1 MNIPRLALI
10 AIFLKACSLTSS
22 AQPVTAPANAAPV
35 NPAAAVEH
43 DSSVRT
49 AASRDKDTLSV
60 DFPDEDLKTILRNV
74 GDLFELNLVVPDTL
88 VGKTSI
94 KLRDVTWRQIF
105 HVVLTPVGYSYIEEG
120 NIIKI
125 VNEKQNDEPVV
136 TEVFVLNNAKASE
149 IKPIIDGLIT
159 AKDGKIVT
167 DARSNSL
174 VITEQASKLKRISLL
189 IEQLDKATDQ
199 VMIESKFVEVT
210 DRDIRNIGVNW
221 ASLQGLQLGVNGIN
235 QTWDRGRGQQSG
247 NDVQLTGI
255 AGNGATFQGSSGTSN
270 TNTNGTNA
278 SVTNGTT
285 GSTANGTTGSTTNGT
300 TGSTTNGTTASTG
313 AGNTIVYATT
323 PTPLDVGTGVYTTS
337 TINPAT
343 GVVSG
348 LPASV
353 AAGTGV
359 ANYVAPVTT
368 PGSPPTTKPATFT
381 SVNTFNGTNL
391 NGTTG
396 TTANGTN
403 SLTSLGTSVLTNVGT
418 SVLTSNGTTG
428 TTGRTVNDA
437 VANTLNNSATNAINS
452 LIGLTN
458 SGSTNRL
465 ASAVFSSSDFNIIVS
480 ALKQQNNSKVVSN
493 PTIVTLNNT
502 EAVINIGQEFPV
514 PSYTYNEQRGSFEV
528 SGFTYKPI
536 GIILKVTPQVNARG
550 VIKLALEPEV
560 SIQNG
565 STSFG
570 GAGGAQIPII
580 GTRKVKTQVSLKDGY
595 TMGIGGLIS
604 SATSH
609 GGTKVPILGDIPL
622 LGRLFSSKSVN
633 DEATNLLIFITA
645 KTVSADGASPE
656 EVFDPRAVQ
665 AIGMSR
671 EDMPGNRTPKGADM
685 FAPASANNK

>member
-10 AIFLKACSLTSS
+10 LIFIKAGCLAAFAQS
-22 AQPVTAPANAAPV
+22 ATALANATPV
-35 NPAAAVEH
+35 ESAVKVDPATP
-43 DSSVRT
+43 VRT

-105 HVVLTPVGYSYIEEG
+105 HVVLSPVGYSYIEEG

-125 VNEKQNDEPVV
+125 ISDERLTAEPAT
-136 TEVFVLNNAKASE
+136 TEVYILNNAKAAD
-149 IKPIIDGLIT
+149 IKPTIDGLVT
-159 AKDGKIVT
+159 GTSGKIVV
-167 DARSNSL
+167 DSRSNAL
-174 VITEQASKLKRISLL
+174 VITERPSQLKRIAAI

-221 ASLQGLQLGVNGIN
+221 ASLQGLQLGVSGVN
-235 QTWDRGRGQQSG
+235 QTWDRGRGQISG
-247 NDVQLTGI
+247 NDVQLTGV
-255 AGNGATFQGSSGTSN
+255 AGNGATSQNSSGTTN
-270 TNTNGTNA
+270 TNTNGTNT
-278 SVTNGTT
+278 SVTNGT
-285 GSTANGTTGSTTNGT
+285 SGSTT
-300 TGSTTNGTTASTG
+300 SGTTAGTTS
-313 AGNTIVYATT
+313 GNAIVYATT
-323 PTPLDVGTGVYTTS
+323 PTPIGLANGVYATS
-337 TINPAT
+337 TMNPAT
-343 GVVSG
+343 GAVSG

-353 AAGTGV
+353 VAGTGV
-359 ANYVAPVTT
+359 ANYVAPVVT
-368 PGSPPTTKPATFT
+368 PGNPPTTTPATFT
-381 SVNTFNGTNL
+381 SVNTFNGTNA
-391 NGTTG
+391 NGTTASTANGTTSGTTVGTTG
-396 TTANGTN
+396 TTD
-403 SLTSLGTSVLTNVGT
+403 
-418 SVLTSNGTTG
+418 
-428 TTGRTVNDA
+428 RTITDA
-437 VANTLNNSATNAINS
+437 VANTLSNSATNAVNS

-465 ASAVFSSSDFNIIVS
+465 ASAVFSSSDFNVIVS

-570 GAGGAQIPII
+570 GAGGAEIPII

-645 KTVSADGASPE
+645 KTVNADGASPE

-685 FAPASANNK
+685 FAPVSANKK

>member
-105 HVVLTPVGYSYIEEG
+105 HVVLSPVGYSYIEEG

-125 VNEKQNDEPVV
+125 VSNERLNDEPSL
-136 TEVFVLNNAKASE
+136 TEVFILNNAKASD
-149 IKPIIDGLIT
+149 IKPTIDGLVNG
-159 AKDGKIVT
+159 KDGKIVI
-167 DARSNSL
+167 DSRSNSL
-174 VITEQASKLKRISLL
+174 VITERPSQLKRIASI

-221 ASLQGLQLGVNGIN
+221 ASLQGLQLGVGGVN
-235 QTWDRGRGQQSG
+235 QTWDRGRGQKSG
-247 NDVQLTGI
+247 SDVQVTGI
-255 AGNGATFQGSSGTSN
+255 AGNGATSQNSSGTSN
-270 TNTNGTNA
+270 TNTSGTNA
-278 SVTNGTT
+278 SVTNGTS
-285 GSTANGTTGSTTNGT
+285 GSTANGTT
-300 TGSTTNGTTASTG
+300 ASTV
-313 AGNTIVYATT
+313 AGNTIIYATT
-323 PTPLDVGTGVYTTS
+323 PTPIDSANGVYTTA
-337 TINPAT
+337 TMNPAT
-343 GVVSG
+343 GAVSG

-359 ANYVAPVTT
+359 ANYVAPVVTAGT
-368 PGSPPTTKPATFT
+368 PPTVTPATFT
-381 SVNTFNGTNL
+381 SVNTFNGTNA
-391 NGTTG
+391 NGTTAS
-396 TTANGTN
+396 TANGT
-403 SLTSLGTSVLTNVGT
+403 TNA
-418 SVLTSNGTTG
+418 TSNGTTG
-428 TTGRTVNDA
+428 TTGRTITDA

-465 ASAVFSSSDFNIIVS
+465 ASAVFSSSDFNVIVS

-685 FAPASANNK
+685 FAPASANKK

>member
-1 MNIPRLALI
+1 MNILRLVLTL
-10 AIFLKACSLTSS
+10 IFLKAGCLAAFAQS
-22 AQPVTAPANAAPV
+22 ATAPANATPV
-35 NPAAAVEH
+35 ESAVKVDPATP
-43 DSSVRT
+43 VRT

-105 HVVLTPVGYSYIEEG
+105 HVVLSPVGYSYIEEG

-125 VNEKQNDEPVV
+125 ISDERLTAEPAT
-136 TEVFVLNNAKASE
+136 TEVYILNNAKAAD
-149 IKPIIDGLIT
+149 IKPTIDGLVT
-159 AKDGKIVT
+159 GTSGKIVV
-167 DARSNSL
+167 DSRSNAL
-174 VITEQASKLKRISLL
+174 VITERPSQLKRIAAI

-221 ASLQGLQLGVNGIN
+221 ASLQGLQLGVSGVN
-235 QTWDRGRGQQSG
+235 QTWDRGRGQISG
-247 NDVQLTGI
+247 NDVQLTGV
-255 AGNGATFQGSSGTSN
+255 AGNGATSQNSSGTTN
-270 TNTNGTNA
+270 TNTNGTNT
-278 SVTNGTT
+278 SVTNGT
-285 GSTANGTTGSTTNGT
+285 SGSTT
-300 TGSTTNGTTASTG
+300 SGTTAGTTS
-313 AGNTIVYATT
+313 GNAIVYATT
-323 PTPLDVGTGVYTTS
+323 PTPIGLANGVYATS
-337 TINPAT
+337 TMNPAT
-343 GVVSG
+343 GAVSG

-353 AAGTGV
+353 VAGTGV
-359 ANYVAPVTT
+359 ANYVAPVVT
-368 PGSPPTTKPATFT
+368 PGNPPTTTPATFT
-381 SVNTFNGTNL
+381 SVNTFNGTNA
-391 NGTTG
+391 NGTSASTANGTTSGTTVGTTG
-396 TTANGTN
+396 TTD
-403 SLTSLGTSVLTNVGT
+403 
-418 SVLTSNGTTG
+418 
-428 TTGRTVNDA
+428 RTITDA
-437 VANTLNNSATNAINS
+437 VANTLSNSATNAVNS

-465 ASAVFSSSDFNIIVS
+465 ASAVFSSSDFNVIVS

-645 KTVSADGASPE
+645 KTVNADGASPE

-685 FAPASANNK
+685 FAPVSANKK

>member
-136 TEVFVLNNAKASE
+136 TEDFVLNNAKASE

-159 AKDGKIVT
+159 AKDGKIVA

-199 VMIESKFVEVT
+199 VMIESQFVEVT

-255 AGNGATFQGSSGTSN
+255 ADNGATFQGSSGTSN

-285 GSTANGTTGSTTNGT
+285 GSTTNGT

-313 AGNTIVYATT
+313 VGNTIVYATT

-368 PGSPPTTKPATFT
+368 PGTPPTTTPATFT

-396 TTANGTN
+396 STANGTN

-437 VANTLNNSATNAINS
+437 VANTLSNSATNAINS

-465 ASAVFSSSDFNIIVS
+465 ASAVFSSSDFNVIVS

-493 PTIVTLNNT
+493 PTIVTLNNA

-565 STSFG
+565 STTFG

-604 SATSH
+604 SATSR

-685 FAPASANNK
+685 FAPASANEK